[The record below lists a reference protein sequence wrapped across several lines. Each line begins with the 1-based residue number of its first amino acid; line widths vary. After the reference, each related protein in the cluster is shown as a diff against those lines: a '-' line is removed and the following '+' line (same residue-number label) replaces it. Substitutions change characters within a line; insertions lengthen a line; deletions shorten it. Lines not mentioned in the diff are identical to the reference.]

1 MTGGERT
8 QTRNVYAVAAL
19 IALLLRQRNWRRP
32 KRTVWTKGRIIFYEE
47 GGGGLKI
54 LWGGP
59 QFFPNLK
66 RGGHVFFQSLLNIF
80 LKKVCNIRN
89 QSASCTTEPLF
100 VSLSNTD
107 LQRFCL
113 IHKPHSSILKDL
125 FINKILYTISRSMY
139 LLREKSTGKEKTN

>member
-1 MTGGERT
+1 M
-8 QTRNVYAVAAL
+8 
-19 IALLLRQRNWRRP
+19 
-32 KRTVWTKGRIIFYEE
+32 
-47 GGGGLKI
+47 GGGTFFSEPKK
-54 LWGGP
+54 GGS
-59 QFFPNLK
+59 
-66 RGGHVFFQSLLNIF
+66 RFFQSLILNIF
-80 LKKVCNIRN
+80 FKKVCNIRN

-139 LLREKSTGKEKTN
+139 LLREKSAGKEKTN